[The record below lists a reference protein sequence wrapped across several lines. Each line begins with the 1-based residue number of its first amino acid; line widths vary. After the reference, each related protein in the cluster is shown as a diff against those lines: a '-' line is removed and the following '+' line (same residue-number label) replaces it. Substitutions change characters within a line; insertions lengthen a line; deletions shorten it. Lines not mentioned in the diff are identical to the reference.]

1 MFISLQDR
9 LEDPIVQELIEYA
22 TLPEQEY
29 VLAALKEYK
38 EQEAM
43 TLYGFEDEEQLVALI
58 GIEKQNQEVKIK
70 HLAVLPENRLKDYGR
85 GIISE
90 MIGTLK
96 PEIVTAE
103 IEEDAVDFFRNI
115 GFMVYSLGEKY
126 PGVEHF
132 RCVFEV
138 EEEE

>member
-22 TLPEQEY
+22 TLPELEY
-29 VLAALKEYK
+29 VLSALKEYK
-38 EQEAM
+38 EQDSM

-58 GIEKQNQEVKIK
+58 GIEKQNQEVQIK
-70 HLAVLPENRLKDYGR
+70 HLAVLPENRLKGYGR

-90 MIGTLK
+90 MISAVK
-96 PEIVTAE
+96 PEVVTAE
-103 IEEDAVDFFRNI
+103 TDEEAVDFYRNI
-115 GFMVYSLGEKY
+115 GFIVYSLGEKY
-126 PGVEHF
+126 PGVERF
-132 RCVFEV
+132 RCVFEI

>member
-1 MFISLQDR
+1 MLISLQDR

-29 VLAALKEYK
+29 VLAVLKEYR
-38 EQEAM
+38 EQDSM

-115 GFMVYSLGEKY
+115 GFIVYSLGEKY

-132 RCVFEV
+132 RCVFEI

>member
-38 EQEAM
+38 EQDSM

-58 GIEKQNQEVKIK
+58 GIEKKNQEVQIK
-70 HLAVLPENRLKDYGR
+70 HLAVLPENRLKGYGR

-90 MIGTLK
+90 MISIVK
-96 PEIVTAE
+96 PEVVTAE
-103 IEEDAVDFFRNI
+103 TDEEAVDFYRNI
-115 GFMVYSLGEKY
+115 GFIVYSLGEKY
-126 PGVEHF
+126 PGVERF
-132 RCVFEV
+132 RCVFEI

>member
-29 VLAALKEYK
+29 VIAALKEYK
-38 EQEAM
+38 EQDAM

>member
-9 LEDPIVQELIEYA
+9 LEDPLVQELIEYA
-22 TLPEQEY
+22 TLPEREY

-38 EQEAM
+38 EQDSM
-43 TLYGFEDEEQLVALI
+43 TLYGFEDEDQLVALI

-90 MIGTLK
+90 MISALK
-96 PEIVTAE
+96 PEVVTAE

-115 GFMVYSLGEKY
+115 GFIVYSLGEKY
-126 PGVEHF
+126 PGLEHF